1 MIQCHAFHCHIRC
14 CHLHIT
20 GCLFISYF
28 RCDNGFT
35 CRFRC
40 HFAVIVHCRNICCI
54 AFPCNRSVC
63 CIIRFYCCSQGCFL
77 SSNQFQAGLI
87 QCHAF
92 HCHFRCCH
100 LHITGYLFIS
110 YFRCDGGFT
119 CRFRCHFAV
128 IIYCCN
134 GFVIAAPCYSFVC
147 CIIRFY
153 CCSQGCFL
161 SSNQFQCRLVQFYTG
176 YGNSC
181 LSIHSHFT
189 AYTLAINRCSDSSCA
204 CRFCGHIAVA
214 VYLYDFRFVAFPSYC
229 LIGSVIGVYSYCQFF
244 SVVHIQCQ
252 ISFIQCHTGYTNLHI
267 FCHFNF
273 AGFFINTATAL
284 DSDGIIRLQFANG
297 TAQVNSAISFVS
309 HIDFFDDGT
318 CRNLHICN
326 GCNDFHAVC
335 LQIIQCG
342 QFICIH
348 NDLFQICA
356 IVFFQTDDI
365 RTVFTDIQ
373 RAFQCLCSLVVQFQT
388 NRIIAICFFCINIAA
403 DLTIF
408 KKYRICAAASDI
420 NIAVNG
426 HTVKSDFVVFH
437 IAVNIQIFPYR
448 HISHGYITFC
458 DGCVP
463 VSAAAAVTADGDIP
477 AGAAGARPII
487 IVIRI
492 IRFACII
499 LCFHRIGTDTA
510 GNAADIN
517 GHGVDVTAAFDGNF
531 IFYGH
536 IFHFPLGKV
545 DGSLIGVFGDFHIFD
560 SGIRAQFQVCFCIQC
575 QITYFCVNGDITR
588 QLFIHDNV
596 CIIAAGKF
604 TDFLKCGFFH
614 GGLAAGFHC
623 GILLIHHHFFDVTIL
638 EDDFTAA
645 VYNEFAF
652 DSHIIQCNGL
662 CTQTI
667 GDSQVTCN
675 GGIFQFGL
683 GQKHI
688 FFFGFFFIFF
698 LVAGLVVHGLI
709 QCQNSFG
716 SCQNTVRSKG
726 AIGIA
731 CHDACFADSAHHAF
745 CPIGNGIGIGV
756 AVRSAFILFQIQNTG
771 NHSCRF
777 LSGNRVIGT
786 ENAVAV
792 TGNIT
797 CCHTSLDG
805 IFTPVMAGYV
815 GEISVAALC
824 VAHGVIHQHYKF
836 RSGNHVVR
844 AESPIGITADIS
856 FIHPLIDGILC
867 PVPLNICG
875 RTKSGDAHSHGS
887 RQHSCNGNR
896 MFLLHKLH
904 PHINEKLFM
913 EFLSS
918 SNATV
923 LCFSLRNNCF
933 PPFVRKP

>member
-1 MIQCHAFHCHIRC
+1 MSAD
-14 CHLHIT
+14 L
-20 GCLFISYF
+20 
-28 RCDNGFT
+28 
-35 CRFRC
+35 
-40 HFAVIVHCRNICCI
+40 AVFEV
-54 AFPCNRSVC
+54 
-63 CIIRFYCCSQGCFL
+63 
-77 SSNQFQAGLI
+77 
-87 QCHAF
+87 
-92 HCHFRCCH
+92 
-100 LHITGYLFIS
+100 
-110 YFRCDGGFT
+110 
-119 CRFRCHFAV
+119 
-128 IIYCCN
+128 
-134 GFVIAAPCYSFVC
+134 
-147 CIIRFY
+147 
-153 CCSQGCFL
+153 
-161 SSNQFQCRLVQFYTG
+161 
-176 YGNSC
+176 YGV
-181 LSIHSHFT
+181 FT
-189 AYTLAINRCSDSSCA
+189 AAFYINIAIN
-204 CRFCGHIAVA
+204 GH
-214 VYLYDFRFVAFPSYC
+214 
-229 LIGSVIGVYSYCQFF
+229 
-244 SVVHIQCQ
+244 
-252 ISFIQCHTGYTNLHI
+252 
-267 FCHFNF
+267 
-273 AGFFINTATAL
+273 
-284 DSDGIIRLQFANG
+284 
-297 TAQVNSAISFVS
+297 
-309 HIDFFDDGT
+309 
-318 CRNLHICN
+318 
-326 GCNDFHAVC
+326 
-335 LQIIQCG
+335 
-342 QFICIH
+342 
-348 NDLFQICA
+348 
-356 IVFFQTDDI
+356 
-365 RTVFTDIQ
+365 
-373 RAFQCLCSLVVQFQT
+373 AFQCDT
-388 NRIIAICFFCINIAA
+388 A
-403 DLTIF
+403 
-408 KKYRICAAASDI
+408 
-420 NIAVNG
+420 
-426 HTVKSDFVVFH
+426 VFH
-437 IAVNIQIFPYR
+437 IAVNIEIFPYCHVFR
-448 HISHGYITFC
+448 CNTGFC
-458 DGCVP
+458 HSGVA
-463 VSAAAAVTADGDIP
+463 VSATAVISIHSHIAVTAGFIP
-477 AGAAGARPII
+477 IVII
-487 IVIRI
+487 IGI
-492 IRFACII
+492 IGLACAV

-517 GHGVDVTAAFDGNF
+517 GHGVDVAAAFDGHF

-545 DGSLIGVFGDFHIFD
+545 DGSLICVFGDFHIFD

-844 AESPIGITADIS
+844 AESPVRIAADVS
-856 FIHPLIDGILC
+856 FVHPLVDGILC
-867 PVPLNICG
+867 PVTLNVCG
-875 RTKSGDAHSHGS
+875 RTESGDAHSHRS